1 MTKGTTTN
9 RGTPFD
15 RVPSTSWE
23 KAMKKILVGVDG
35 SHESREA
42 ALLAARIA
50 QATGS
55 ALELAYVLPVVVDT
69 GPDAVL
75 NLSVWREH
83 LSERARIVLDEMAVG
98 VPRPNTPV
106 ETALLEG
113 RPAESLAEEAKR
125 TDVSMVVVGHRGRGA
140 AARVLLGSVADR
152 LMQICPKP
160 VLVAR

>member
-1 MTKGTTTN
+1 M
-9 RGTPFD
+9 R
-15 RVPSTSWE
+15 
-23 KAMKKILVGVDG
+23 KILVGVDG
-35 SHESREA
+35 SDESRDA
-42 ALLAARIA
+42 ARFAARIA
-50 QATGS
+50 QATDS

-75 NLSVWREH
+75 NLAVWQQH
-83 LSERARIVLDEMAVG
+83 LTEKARIVLDEMAEG

-106 ETALLEG
+106 ETSLLEG
-113 RPAESLAEEAKR
+113 HPAEALAEEAKR
-125 TDVSMVVVGHRGRGA
+125 SDISMVIVGHRGRGA